1 MPTAKV
7 GTSSRRRWGIG
18 ELLAVLRPD
27 FPDVSISKIRFL
39 EAEGLVQPA
48 RTPAGYRKY
57 STHDVERLRYIL
69 AAQRDRYL
77 PLKVIAEHLD
87 ALDRGLQPPEAAGQ
101 PARAPATTEP
111 ASGAFVAADF
121 DQPPTAIRM
130 SRTELLASSGLT
142 DEQLVSFMGFG
153 LITPVTGTDFFN
165 ADALTVATTVSE
177 MSAYGLEPRHLRA
190 FKTAAEREVVL
201 IEQVVSPVAVHRT
214 DDAQARAAQAV
225 ARLGALSVRLH
236 ACLLRIGL
244 RRGAD
249 HASQ

>member
-1 MPTAKV
+1 MPAAKV
-7 GTSSRRRWGIG
+7 TGSSRRRWGIG

-39 EAEGLVQPA
+39 EAEGLVQPE

-57 STHDVERLRYIL
+57 ASQDVDRLRYIL

-101 PARAPATTEP
+101 PARAPYTTEP
-111 ASGAFVAADF
+111 APEDF
-121 DQPPTAIRM
+121 TDLAQPPAALRM

-153 LITPVTGTDFFN
+153 LIAPVTGTDFFD
-165 ADALTVATTVSE
+165 ADALAVASTVSE

-190 FKTAAEREVVL
+190 FKSAAEREVVL
-201 IEQVVSPVAVHRT
+201 IEQVVSPLVAPRRGESEART
-214 DDAQARAAQAV
+214 QRV
-225 ARLGALSVRLH
+225 AHLGALSVRLH

-244 RRGAD
+244 RHGTDKA
-249 HASQ
+249 